1 MSDTTIR
8 VLIADDEVIIRRG
21 LISTVPW
28 ERYGMEVVADAPNG
42 TRAWE
47 AFLEHEPEVVITD
60 IVMPGMTGIE
70 LIRKIKEYAP
80 RTKALLLSCHR
91 DFEYAKQGI
100 KYGASGY
107 LLKTDFSDEELGDY
121 LEGFRSELRR
131 PGQQASAQSG
141 GAEASATDKSADVEG
156 ALREWLHGIRDRF
169 PAELERLLEGQW
181 RWMREPTVPYLIGC
195 GESDSGEGSARAEAG
210 AVSVPA
216 GADGSGG
223 AGLGG
228 GSDRSGACAD
238 GGGPADSGSRVAG
251 GVQRAAAG
259 TLRADASAGPAA
271 ASAVPALASGSFGG
285 QGSRP
290 ADGAMPAHACGA
302 PASAEAEA
310 PGATAAPGPA
320 TCAARLTAGLAS
332 AGLCAAVALSGQ
344 HVLLLVPQ
352 GERQAWNA
360 RLCALKAA
368 DPQLRWTEGAAFVGA
383 SGWLAEVR
391 SLHGRIELET
401 RHRVRIGEWPEPIA
415 AAVRLIVEQAD
426 SQLSVAEAAHEVGL
440 SRSHFSTLFK
450 RVVGESFVA
459 FTCRT
464 KLGIASELLAA
475 SKLTVQDIADRVGM
489 PDAKYFSKW
498 FKRCTG
504 RTPSHYRTE
513 RRMTDAR

>member
-131 PGQQASAQSG
+131 PGQQAPAKSG
-141 GAEASATDKSADVEG
+141 GAEVSDADKSADVEG
-156 ALREWLHGIRDRF
+156 AIREWLHGIRDRF

-195 GESDSGEGSARAEAG
+195 GESDSGEGGDRGG
-210 AVSVPA
+210 ACVDGGVPA
-216 GADGSGG
+216 Y
-223 AGLGG
+223 
-228 GSDRSGACAD
+228 
-238 GGGPADSGSRVAG
+238 SGSRAAG
-251 GVQRAAAG
+251 GAQRAAAG
-259 TLRADASAGPAA
+259 TLRADAGAGPAA
-271 ASAVPALASGSFGG
+271 ASAVPAQAAGG
-285 QGSRP
+285 QGSRT
-290 ADGAMPAHACGA
+290 ADGAIAANACGA

-310 PGATAAPGPA
+310 PGATATPGPA
-320 TCAARLTAGLAS
+320 TCAARLAAGLAS
-332 AGLCAAVALSGQ
+332 AGLCAAAALSGQ

-368 DPQLRWTEGAAFVGA
+368 DPQLRWTEGAAFAGA

-504 RTPSHYRTE
+504 QTPSHYRTE

>member
-131 PGQQASAQSG
+131 PGQQAPAKSG
-141 GAEASATDKSADVEG
+141 GAEVSDADKSVDVEG
-156 ALREWLHGIRDRF
+156 AIREWLHGIRDRF
-169 PAELERLLEGQW
+169 PAELERLLDGQW

-195 GESDSGEGSARAEAG
+195 GESGSGEGSDR
-210 AVSVPA
+210 
-216 GADGSGG
+216 GG
-223 AGLGG
+223 A
-228 GSDRSGACAD
+228 CVD
-238 GGGPADSGSRVAG
+238 GGG
-251 GVQRAAAG
+251 
-259 TLRADASAGPAA
+259 
-271 ASAVPALASGSFGG
+271 
-285 QGSRP
+285 
-290 ADGAMPAHACGA
+290 

-310 PGATAAPGPA
+310 LGATATPGPA
-320 TCAARLTAGLAS
+320 TCAARLAAGLAS
-332 AGLCAAVALSGQ
+332 AGLCAVAALSGQ

-368 DPQLRWTEGAAFVGA
+368 DSQLRWTEGAAFAGA

-504 RTPSHYRTE
+504 QTPSHYRTE
-513 RRMTDAR
+513 RRMTDTR

>member
-80 RTKALLLSCHR
+80 QTKALLLSCHR

-131 PGQQASAQSG
+131 PGQQASAQPG
-141 GAEASATDKSADVEG
+141 GAAEASAADKSADVEG
-156 ALREWLHGIRDRF
+156 AIREWLHGIRDRF

-210 AVSVPA
+210 T
-216 GADGSGG
+216 GG
-223 AGLGG
+223 AGPGS
-228 GSDRSGACAD
+228 GSDRGGAC
-238 GGGPADSGSRVAG
+238 
-251 GVQRAAAG
+251 
-259 TLRADASAGPAA
+259 AGPAA
-271 ASAVPALASGSFGG
+271 ASAVPSAAAGSFGG
-285 QGSRP
+285 QGLRT

-310 PGATAAPGPA
+310 PGATATPGPA
-320 TCAARLTAGLAS
+320 TCAARLAAGLAS
-332 AGLCAAVALSGQ
+332 AGLCAAAALSGQ

-368 DPQLRWTEGAAFVGA
+368 DPQLRWTEGAAFAGA

-504 RTPSHYRTE
+504 QTPSHYRTE

>member
-131 PGQQASAQSG
+131 PGQQTPAQPG
-141 GAEASATDKSADVEG
+141 GAEASDADKSAGVEG
-156 ALREWLHGIRDRF
+156 AIREWLHGIRDRF

-195 GESDSGEGSARAEAG
+195 GESDSGEGSAPAVTG

-216 GADGSGG
+216 GAYGSGG
-223 AGLGG
+223 AGPGG
-228 GSDRSGACAD
+228 GSDRSGAGVD
-238 GGGPADSGSRVAG
+238 GGA
-251 GVQRAAAG
+251 QRAAAG

-271 ASAVPALASGSFGG
+271 TSAVPSAAAGSFGG
-285 QGSRP
+285 QGSRT
-290 ADGAMPAHACGA
+290 ADGVMPAHACGG

-320 TCAARLTAGLAS
+320 TCAARLAAGLAS
-332 AGLCAAVALSGQ
+332 AGLCAAAALSGQ

-368 DPQLRWTEGAAFVGA
+368 DPQLRWTEGAAFAGA

-504 RTPSHYRTE
+504 QTPSHYRTE

>member
-70 LIRKIKEYAP
+70 LIRKIKECAP
-80 RTKALLLSCHR
+80 QTKALLLSCHR

-131 PGQQASAQSG
+131 PGRQAPAQSG
-141 GAEASATDKSADVEG
+141 GAEASAADKSAGVEG

-195 GESDSGEGSARAEAG
+195 GG
-210 AVSVPA
+210 
-216 GADGSGG
+216 
-223 AGLGG
+223 
-228 GSDRSGACAD
+228 
-238 GGGPADSGSRVAG
+238 
-251 GVQRAAAG
+251 
-259 TLRADASAGPAA
+259 
-271 ASAVPALASGSFGG
+271 
-285 QGSRP
+285 
-290 ADGAMPAHACGA
+290 
-302 PASAEAEA
+302 PASAEAEV
-310 PGATAAPGPA
+310 PGATAVPGPA
-320 TCAARLTAGLAS
+320 TCAARLAAGLAS
-332 AGLCAAVALSGQ
+332 AGLCAAAALSGQ

-352 GERQAWNA
+352 EERQAWNA
-360 RLCALKAA
+360 RLCARKAA
-368 DPQLRWTEGAAFVGA
+368 DPQLRWTEGAAFSGA

-391 SLHGRIELET
+391 RLHGRIELET
-401 RHRVRIGEWPEPIA
+401 RHRVPIGEWPEPIA

-464 KLGIASELLAA
+464 KLGIASELLAS

-504 RTPSHYRTE
+504 QTPSHYRTE

>member
-70 LIRKIKEYAP
+70 LIRKIKEHAP

-131 PGQQASAQSG
+131 PGQQAPAQSG
-141 GAEASATDKSADVEG
+141 GAETAGEDKAAGVEG

-169 PAELERLLEGQW
+169 PAELERLLEAEW

-195 GESDSGEGSARAEAG
+195 G
-210 AVSVPA
+210 
-216 GADGSGG
+216 
-223 AGLGG
+223 
-228 GSDRSGACAD
+228 
-238 GGGPADSGSRVAG
+238 GPA
-251 GVQRAAAG
+251 
-259 TLRADASAGPAA
+259 
-271 ASAVPALASGSFGG
+271 
-285 QGSRP
+285 
-290 ADGAMPAHACGA
+290 
-302 PASAEAEA
+302 ASAEAEV
-310 PGATAAPGPA
+310 PGATTGAAPGPA
-320 TCAARLTAGLAS
+320 TCAARLAAGLAS
-332 AGLCAAVALSGQ
+332 AGLCAAAALSGQ
-344 HVLLLVPQ
+344 HVLLLVPE

-360 RLCALKAA
+360 RLCARKAA
-368 DPQLRWTEGAAFVGA
+368 DPQLRWTEGAAFAGA

-391 SLHGRIELET
+391 RLHGRIELET

-504 RTPSHYRTE
+504 QTPSHYRTE

>member
-1 MSDTTIR
+1 
-8 VLIADDEVIIRRG
+8 
-21 LISTVPW
+21 
-28 ERYGMEVVADAPNG
+28 
-42 TRAWE
+42 
-47 AFLEHEPEVVITD
+47 
-60 IVMPGMTGIE
+60 
-70 LIRKIKEYAP
+70 
-80 RTKALLLSCHR
+80 
-91 DFEYAKQGI
+91 
-100 KYGASGY
+100 
-107 LLKTDFSDEELGDY
+107 
-121 LEGFRSELRR
+121 
-131 PGQQASAQSG
+131 
-141 GAEASATDKSADVEG
+141 
-156 ALREWLHGIRDRF
+156 
-169 PAELERLLEGQW
+169 
-181 RWMREPTVPYLIGC
+181 
-195 GESDSGEGSARAEAG
+195 
-210 AVSVPA
+210 
-216 GADGSGG
+216 
-223 AGLGG
+223 
-228 GSDRSGACAD
+228 
-238 GGGPADSGSRVAG
+238 
-251 GVQRAAAG
+251 
-259 TLRADASAGPAA
+259 
-271 ASAVPALASGSFGG
+271 
-285 QGSRP
+285 
-290 ADGAMPAHACGA
+290 MPAHACGA

-320 TCAARLTAGLAS
+320 TCAARLAAGLAS
-332 AGLCAAVALSGQ
+332 AGLCAAAALSGQ

-352 GERQAWNA
+352 KERQAWNA

-368 DPQLRWTEGAAFVGA
+368 DPQLRWTEGAAFAGA

-504 RTPSHYRTE
+504 QTPSHYRTE

>member
-131 PGQQASAQSG
+131 PGQQAPAKSG
-141 GAEASATDKSADVEG
+141 GAEVSDADKSADVEG
-156 ALREWLHGIRDRF
+156 AIREWLHGIRDRF

-195 GESDSGEGSARAEAG
+195 GESDSGEGSAPAETG

-216 GADGSGG
+216 GAYGSGG
-223 AGLGG
+223 AGPGD
-228 GSDRSGACAD
+228 GSDRGGACVD
-238 GGGPADSGSRVAG
+238 GG
-251 GVQRAAAG
+251 
-259 TLRADASAGPAA
+259 
-271 ASAVPALASGSFGG
+271 AL
-285 QGSRP
+285 
-290 ADGAMPAHACGA
+290 
-302 PASAEAEA
+302 ASAEAEA
-310 PGATAAPGPA
+310 PGATATPGPA
-320 TCAARLTAGLAS
+320 TCAARLAAGLAS
-332 AGLCAAVALSGQ
+332 AGLCAAAALSGQ

-368 DPQLRWTEGAAFVGA
+368 DPQLRWTEGAAFAGA

-504 RTPSHYRTE
+504 QTPSHYRTE

>member
-70 LIRKIKEYAP
+70 LIRRIKEYAP

-91 DFEYAKQGI
+91 DFEYAQQGI

-121 LEGFRSELRR
+121 LDGFRSELRR
-131 PGQQASAQSG
+131 PGQQAPAQSG
-141 GAEASATDKSADVEG
+141 GAESSAADKSAGVEG

-169 PAELERLLEGQW
+169 PAELERLLEGEW

-195 GESDSGEGSARAEAG
+195 GESGSGQGSAPAEAG
-210 AVSVPA
+210 AAGVPA
-216 GADGSGG
+216 GAYGSGG
-223 AGLGG
+223 AGTGSAHGEAPAPG
-228 GSDRSGACAD
+228 GS
-238 GGGPADSGSRVAG
+238 
-251 GVQRAAAG
+251 RAAA
-259 TLRADASAGPAA
+259 A
-271 ASAVPALASGSFGG
+271 
-285 QGSRP
+285 
-290 ADGAMPAHACGA
+290 
-302 PASAEAEA
+302 
-310 PGATAAPGPA
+310 AAPGPA
-320 TCAARLTAGLAS
+320 TCAARLAAGLAS
-332 AGLCAAVALSGQ
+332 AGPCAAAALSGQ
-344 HVLLLVPQ
+344 HVLLLVPE

-360 RLCALKAA
+360 RLCARKAA
-368 DPQLRWTEGAAFVGA
+368 DPQLRWTEGAAFAGA
-383 SGWLAEVR
+383 SGWLAAVR
-391 SLHGRIELET
+391 RLHGRIELET

-464 KLGIASELLAA
+464 KLGIASELLAT

-504 RTPSHYRTE
+504 QTPSHYRAE

>member
-1 MSDTTIR
+1 MSDTSIR

-21 LISTVPW
+21 LVSTVPW
-28 ERYGMEVVADAPNG
+28 ARYGMEVVADAPNG

-47 AFLEHEPEVVITD
+47 AFLEHKPEVVITD

-70 LIRKIKEYAP
+70 LIRKIKEHAP

-107 LLKTDFSDEELGDY
+107 LLKTEFSDEELGEY
-121 LEGFRSELRR
+121 LEGFRSELTKFR
-131 PGQQASAQSG
+131 GQPFPHSG
-141 GAEASATDKSADVEG
+141 GEEASGADKSAGVEG

-169 PAELERLLEGQW
+169 LAELERLLEGEW

-195 GESDSGEGSARAEAG
+195 GDSGGSSGGGARAGE
-210 AVSVPA
+210 
-216 GADGSGG
+216 SGG
-223 AGLGG
+223 NVF
-228 GSDRSGACAD
+228 
-238 GGGPADSGSRVAG
+238 P
-251 GVQRAAAG
+251 
-259 TLRADASAGPAA
+259 DASSLSTGIP
-271 ASAVPALASGSFGG
+271 P
-285 QGSRP
+285 
-290 ADGAMPAHACGA
+290 
-302 PASAEAEA
+302 E
-310 PGATAAPGPA
+310 PGPA
-320 TCAARLTAGLAS
+320 TCAARLATGLAS

-360 RLCALKAA
+360 RLCARKAA
-368 DPQLRWTEGAAFVGA
+368 DPQLRWAEGAAFAGGE
-383 SGWLAEVR
+383 GWLAEVR
-391 SLHGRIELET
+391 RLHGRIELET

-415 AAVRLIVEQAD
+415 AAVRLIIEQAD

-464 KLGIASELLAA
+464 KLGIASELLST
-475 SKLTVQDIADRVGM
+475 SKLTVQDIAERVGM

-504 RTPSHYRTE
+504 QTPSHYRTE
-513 RRMTDAR
+513 RRTTSIR